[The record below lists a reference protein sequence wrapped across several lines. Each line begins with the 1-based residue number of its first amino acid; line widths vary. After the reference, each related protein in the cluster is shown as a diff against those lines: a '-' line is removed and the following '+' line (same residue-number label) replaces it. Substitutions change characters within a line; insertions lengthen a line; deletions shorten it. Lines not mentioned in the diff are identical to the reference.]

1 VTIPGL
7 VSWSFQGKVDLGRRA
22 AKETRFDSVLNAYL
36 IEHCKLHP
44 PTAKEF
50 GLCVHTHTDY
60 FASIAYPAVAELT
73 LRVNKLGRSSVTYE
87 MALFEKGVDE
97 VKAVGE
103 FVQVYVDRES
113 GRPLKAGM
121 ADTLR
126 RELEKLLVVDE
137 EANVAKSKL

>member
-1 VTIPGL
+1 MTILGL
-7 VSWSFQGKVDLGRRA
+7 VSWPFQRKAGGGRA

-36 IEHCKLHP
+36 IENCKLHP

-60 FASIAYPAVAELT
+60 FASIAYPVVAELT